1 MADDAKA
8 DEYLDQL
15 RDSFA
20 ERIRD
25 VVRDLPAHQAL
36 QLADSLCAVQLN
48 VLAGLRVT
56 YRAAPKVDGD
66 AIAEDWA
73 RGLTVAEITRKHGVT
88 KPTAYKYH
96 PSRNRLPRQKRR
108 TG

>member
-15 RDSFA
+15 RDGFA
-20 ERIRD
+20 GQIRSAI
-25 VVRDLPAHQAL
+25 RDLPAHQAL
-36 QLADSLCAVQLN
+36 QLADSLCTIQLN
-48 VLAGLRVT
+48 VLAGMRVT
-56 YRAAPKVDGD
+56 YKAAPKVDGD

-73 RGLTVAEITRKHGVT
+73 RGLSVAEITRKHGVT

-96 PSRNRLPRQKRR
+96 PNKARLPRR

>member
-48 VLAGLRVT
+48 LLAGLRVT
-56 YRAAPKVDGD
+56 YRARPAMDTEQ
-66 AIAEDWA
+66 ITEDWR
-73 RGLTVAEITRKHGVT
+73 RGLGLSEIMQKHQISRT
-88 KPTAYKYH
+88 TAYKYH
-96 PSRNRLPRQKRR
+96 PSRWGRR
-108 TG
+108 RAG